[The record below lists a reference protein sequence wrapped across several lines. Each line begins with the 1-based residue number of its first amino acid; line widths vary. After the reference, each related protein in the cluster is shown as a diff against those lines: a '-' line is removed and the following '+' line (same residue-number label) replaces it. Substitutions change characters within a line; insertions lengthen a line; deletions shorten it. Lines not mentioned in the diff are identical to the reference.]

1 MADPRT
7 LPPDHDERKPP
18 GPGPGGFSF
27 IYQPLPSGGQP
38 ARFPDAEVQVLPA
51 AFFLDLPQAARP
63 YPCLAYGPSGLMAEA
78 FRAGCVDYL
87 REPWSLDELRARLG
101 RLERLRVGL
110 GARIVTAEGRS
121 LEAGGRRI
129 LLGEAEYRAFR
140 LLALNLNTVVPR
152 PALRASKGTD
162 RGRASRAA
170 DVLVSSLR
178 RKLASLDADLPGALR
193 SVRGQGYILV
203 GKACG

>member
-1 MADPRT
+1 M
-7 LPPDHDERKPP
+7 
-18 GPGPGGFSF
+18 S
-27 IYQPLPSGGQP
+27 
-38 ARFPDAEVQVLPA
+38 FPDAEVQILPA
-51 AFFLDLPQAARP
+51 AFYLDLPSASRP
-63 YPCLAYGPSGLMAEA
+63 HPCLAYGPPGLMAEA

-101 RLERLRVGL
+101 RLECLRVRL

-121 LEAGGRRI
+121 LETGGRRI
-129 LLGEAEYRAFR
+129 GLGEAEYRAFR

-152 PALRASKGTD
+152 PALRSPTGADCGQ
-162 RGRASRAA
+162 ASRAV

-178 RKLASLDADLPGALR
+178 RKLAGLDPELPGALR
-193 SVRGQGYILV
+193 SVRSQGYILV